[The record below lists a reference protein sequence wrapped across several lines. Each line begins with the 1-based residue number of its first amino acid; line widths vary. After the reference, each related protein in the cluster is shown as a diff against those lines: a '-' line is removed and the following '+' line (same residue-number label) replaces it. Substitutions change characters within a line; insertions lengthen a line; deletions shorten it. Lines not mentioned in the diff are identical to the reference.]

1 MIIQDLWKFYGD
13 ELVFQ
18 NVTATIG
25 STDHIGL
32 VGANGVGKT
41 TLLKA
46 LVGELSPERG
56 QVILPGGYTT
66 GSLWQAPP
74 ASAQSLQDYLREP
87 FAAQIEREREL
98 RILAEDMA
106 LLPEGPMLDQ
116 TMQRYARL
124 QDRFE
129 HEGGYD
135 YVVQMNSVTIGLGFS
150 EMDLNRSLHTFSGGE
165 QMRVSLA
172 RLLLSRPSL
181 LVLDEPTNHLDIE
194 AIRWLEDF
202 LAGYPSAFI
211 VVSHDRFFLDKVATN
226 IWEVQQHRL
235 YQYKGNYSTYLP
247 QRELRQSQ
255 IEESLERQQ
264 QERARMEFFIQKFK
278 AGTRSRQAKSME
290 KKLARVPD
298 IERVLDDP
306 AMAFRFE
313 PRRRSGNNIVFLEN
327 ISKSYGKNL
336 VLQPLQA
343 EVKRGQRIALLGPNG
358 SGKST
363 LLKILGG
370 ELSFGGE
377 LRWGTGVDVGYFSQ
391 HISFDPENTVLEE
404 LYDEHRFDLGLL
416 RSVLAR
422 FLFRGEDVFKQTSVL
437 SGGERNRLA
446 LAKLLLHRP
455 NFLLLDEPTNH
466 LDIFAREALEQALG
480 EFGGTIIFVSH
491 DRYFIDKLAT
501 KLWVLDKGRLH
512 EFEGGFSAYEET
524 RKQALAPRSEEGGG
538 ARKEQDRPVAKLSP
552 NARRKLVAAR
562 MELED
567 EIVCLEARAENLEA
581 ILASADLYQDG
592 EQVAMNVIQEYQ
604 EIKDQLREKYANWER
619 LVDEGLTNEI
629 GKGE

>member
-18 NVTATIG
+18 EVTATIG
-25 STDHIGL
+25 AGDHIGL
-32 VGANGVGKT
+32 CGANGVGKT
-41 TLLKA
+41 TLLKT

-56 QVILPGGYTT
+56 TVTCPGGYTT

-74 ASAQSLQDYLREP
+74 ANSQTLADYLREP
-87 FAAQIEREREL
+87 FANHIKLEGEMRGLEKEL
-98 RILAEDMA
+98 ASFRGSD
-106 LLPEGPMLDQ
+106 LDQ
-116 TMQRYARL
+116 ALKRYARL

-129 HEGGYD
+129 HGGGYD
-135 YVVQMNSVTIGLGFS
+135 YLVQINSVTVGLGFS
-150 EMDLNRSLHTFSGGE
+150 ESDLTRSLHTFSGGE

-172 RLLLSRPSL
+172 RLLLTRPSL
-181 LVLDEPTNHLDIE
+181 LILDEPTNHLDIE

-202 LAGYPSAFI
+202 LASYRSAYI
-211 VVSHDRFFLDKVATN
+211 VVSHDRYFLDKVATT
-226 IWEVQQHRL
+226 IWELQQHKL
-235 YQYKGNYSTYLP
+235 YQYKGNYSAYLP

-255 IEESLERQQ
+255 IEEALERQQ
-264 QERARMEFFIQKFK
+264 HEKARMEAFIQKFK

-290 KKLARVPD
+290 KKLARLPD
-298 IERVLDDP
+298 IERVLEDP
-306 AMAFRFE
+306 SMVFRFE
-313 PRRRSGNNIVFLEN
+313 SRRQSGNQIVALEN
-327 ISKSYGKNL
+327 VRKSYGKNR
-336 VLQPLQA
+336 VLNRLNA
-343 EVKRGQRIALLGPNG
+343 EIRRGQRIALLGPNG

-370 ELSFGGE
+370 ELGFEGE

-404 LYDEHRFDLGLL
+404 LYDEHRLELGVL

-422 FLFRGEDVFKQTSVL
+422 FLFQGEDVFKQTSVL

-466 LDIFAREALEQALG
+466 LDIYAREALETALG

-501 KLWVLDKGRLH
+501 HVWTLD
-512 EFEGGFSAYEET
+512 GGSCHPFVGGYAAYEEA
-524 RKQALAPRSEEGGG
+524 RKQFVAQRAEATVRVQQEEE
-538 ARKEQDRPVAKLSP
+538 KSVSKLSP
-552 NARRKLVAAR
+552 NARRKRLAAQR
-562 MELED
+562 TLED
-567 EIVCLEARAENLEA
+567 EITLLEERMEDLE
-581 ILASADLYQDG
+581 ISLASPDLYQEG
-592 EQVAMNVIQEYQ
+592 ESIAITTIREYE
-604 EIKDQLREKYANWER
+604 EIKERLQEKYARWER
-619 LVDEGLTNEI
+619 LVDEH
-629 GKGE
+629 

>member
-1 MIIQDLWKFYGD
+1 MIIQDLWKYYGD
-13 ELVFQ
+13 ELIFQ

-25 STDHIGL
+25 ATDHIGL

-41 TLLKA
+41 TLLKT

-87 FAAQIEREREL
+87 FAAQMEREKEL
-98 RILAEDMA
+98 RNLAEEMA
-106 LLPEGPMLDQ
+106 FLSEGPLLNQ
-116 TMQRYARL
+116 AMQRYARL

-135 YVVQMNSVTIGLGFS
+135 YVVQINSVTVGLGFS
-150 EMDLNRSLHTFSGGE
+150 ETDLSRSLHTFSGGE

-202 LAGYPSAFI
+202 LAGYSSAFI

-226 IWEVQQHRL
+226 IWELQQYRL
-235 YQYKGNYSTYLP
+235 YQYKGNYSAYLP

-264 QERARMEFFIQKFK
+264 QERARMESFIQKFK

-290 KKLARVPD
+290 KKLARLPD
-298 IERVLDDP
+298 IEKVLDDP
-306 AMAFRFE
+306 SMVFRFE
-313 PRRRSGNNIVFLEN
+313 PRRQSGNNVVFLEN
-327 ISKSYGKNL
+327 VSKSYGKNL

-343 EVKRGQRIALLGPNG
+343 QVRRGQRIALLGPNG

-363 LLKILGG
+363 LLKIIGG
-370 ELSFGGE
+370 ELSFEGE

-404 LYDEHRFDLGLL
+404 LYDEHRLDLGIL

-466 LDIFAREALEQALG
+466 LDIFAREALEQALA

-501 KLWVLDKGRLH
+501 KLWILGEGKLQ
-512 EFEGGFSAYEET
+512 EFEGGFAAYEEA
-524 RKQALAPRSEEGGG
+524 RKQVTARAQESFG
-538 ARKEQDRPVAKLSP
+538 AKKEQVRPGTKSSP
-552 NARRKLVAAR
+552 NAKRRLLEAR
-562 MELED
+562 MRLED
-567 EIVCLEARAENLEA
+567 EIVGLEERAEDLEA
-581 ILASADLYQDG
+581 ILASADLYQEG
-592 EQVAMNVIQEYQ
+592 EQAAVGVIQEYQ
-604 EIKDQLREKYANWER
+604 AIQDQLREKYASWES
-619 LVDEGLTNEI
+619 LVEELADEEKDEGR
-629 GKGE
+629 